1 MCAWARNGT
10 PNTLS
15 GTADACSI
23 TDLTAKKFNQ
33 FLFHKLNSGNANNV
47 SYCNADTSSVYAT
60 RYSQNG
66 GTDATLTSRANLET
80 NFVNDEEFFV
90 YYCCSIS
97 GEEKLFINFV
107 VHHVAAGATTAP
119 QRVEFASK
127 YVPSPDADITEMDF
141 TNTDTG
147 DFAAGTQSSALGGD
161 VTEEA
166 ILGNNVQSGSR
177 FEATDTRKIYY
188 GALPSPDIDENFDST
203 GLLTWTDSDSAKIT
217 VDSSTNERLNFTF
230 VRDSSTDETYHNLG
244 SALSDT
250 AWVMDFDLTLST
262 VNQGGGTDGNLGY
275 IGIFSATGQST
286 QDGMHLQIIS
296 RSDYT
301 RFRATASNNTTMLS
315 EAISEGTAFTTV
327 TPSETTYYVRIVRDG
342 NDCTVKF
349 YSTADR
355 TGTPTESQ
363 TETQSGITA
372 LQYISVRN
380 LNFSAGN
387 STNNNLV
394 GYIDNL
400 KVYDGVT
407 STTDLVWTE
416 EV

>member
-188 GALPSPDIDENFDST
+188 GALPSVTFEDNFDENTS
-203 GLLTWTDSDSAKIT
+203 WTQAGSPNTEIVHDYTTDNRIEF
-217 VDSSTNERLNFTF
+217 TNQ
-230 VRDSSTDETYHNLG
+230 RDSFLYKSMGIT
-244 SALSDT
+244 LSDT
-250 AWVMDFDLTLST
+250 FVIQFTHSLTSNPT
-262 VNQGGGTDGNLGY
+262 VGSRYMLFEVTAGTSEPRL
-275 IGIFSATGQST
+275 ST
-286 QDGMHLQIIS
+286 QDALGVIVGGASQNLYQLAYKDGSGGWTQSASTEDIS
-296 RSDYT
+296 QGETKYLRLIRDGTNWTIEVYINSDYSDT
-301 RFRATASNNTTMLS
+301 PYS
-315 EAISEGTAFTTV
+315 FTTTIPSTV
-327 TPSETTYYVRIVRDG
+327 TGLSYAMFGGD
-342 NDCTVKF
+342 
-349 YSTADR
+349 
-355 TGTPTESQ
+355 
-363 TETQSGITA
+363 SGE
-372 LQYISVRN
+372 V
-380 LNFSAGN
+380 N
-387 STNNNLV
+387 S
-394 GYIDNL
+394 
-400 KVYDGVT
+400 
-407 STTDLVWTE
+407 WT
-416 EV
+416 

>member
-1 MCAWARNGT
+1 MVWSKNGT
-10 PNTLS
+10 TTLS
-15 GTADACSI
+15 SAGDTVTLSSLTASDFNLFIFHKIQVTGNVAMLQTFNNNTNTVYSRRGSNNGTAEFTSTNGSNWIVQHDISG
-23 TDLTAKKFNQ
+23 DE
-33 FLFHKLNSGNANNV
+33 FLIQYV
-47 SYCNADTSSVYAT
+47 
-60 RYSQNG
+60 
-66 GTDATLTSRANLET
+66 
-80 NFVNDEEFFV
+80 
-90 YYCCSIS
+90 CSIS
-97 GEEKLFINFV
+97 GKEKLAIMFTV
-107 VHHVAAGATTAP
+107 SESTSGSGTAP
-119 QRVEFASK
+119 TRKEQVGKF
-127 YVPSPDADITEMDF
+127 VPSPDADITRIDMNDTEAGSYDIG
-141 TNTDTG
+141 TNLSALTG
-147 DFAAGTQSSALGGD
+147 DATEVALLP
-161 VTEEA
+161 TN
-166 ILGNNVQSGSR
+166 LQSGSR

-188 GALPSPDIDENFDST
+188 GALPSPDVDENFDST

-262 VNQGGGTDGNLGY
+262 VNQGGGTDGNVGF

-301 RFRATASNNTTMLS
+301 RFRATASNDTTMLS
-315 EAISEGTAFTTV
+315 EAISEGTQFSTV
-327 TPSETTYYVRIVRDG
+327 TPSVTTYYVRIVRDG

-407 STTDLVWTE
+407 SVDFTWTE
-416 EV
+416 EA

>member
-1 MCAWARNGT
+1 MVWSKNGT
-10 PNTLS
+10 TTLS
-15 GTADACSI
+15 SAGDTVTLSSLTASDFNLFIFHKIQVTGNVAMLQTFNNNTNTVYSRRGSNNGTAEFTSTNGSNWIVQHDISG
-23 TDLTAKKFNQ
+23 DE
-33 FLFHKLNSGNANNV
+33 FLIQYV
-47 SYCNADTSSVYAT
+47 
-60 RYSQNG
+60 
-66 GTDATLTSRANLET
+66 
-80 NFVNDEEFFV
+80 
-90 YYCCSIS
+90 CSIS
-97 GEEKLFINFV
+97 GKEKLAIMFTV
-107 VHHVAAGATTAP
+107 SESTSGSGTAP
-119 QRVEFASK
+119 TRKEQVGKF
-127 YVPSPDADITEMDF
+127 VPSPDADITRIDMNDTEAGSYDIG
-141 TNTDTG
+141 TNLSALTG
-147 DFAAGTQSSALGGD
+147 DATEVALLP
-161 VTEEA
+161 TN
-166 ILGNNVQSGSR
+166 LQSGSR

-188 GALPSPDIDENFDST
+188 GALPSPDVDENFDST

-217 VDSSTNERLNFTF
+217 VDSSTNERLDFTF
-230 VRDSSTDETYHNLG
+230 VRDSTTDETYHNLG

-262 VNQGGGTDGNLGY
+262 VNQGGGTDGNVGF

-301 RFRATASNNTTMLS
+301 RFRATASNDTTMLS
-315 EAISEGTAFTTV
+315 EAISEGTQFSTV
-327 TPSETTYYVRIVRDG
+327 TPSVTTYYVRIVRDG

-407 STTDLVWTE
+407 SVDFTWTE
-416 EV
+416 EA